1 MSARRDRAPNIS
13 PKTPPAPRT
22 AAAPAP
28 SFVPVVAESDDT
40 GPERPVV
47 VPSTSRISG
56 KVRDLVKRHPE
67 ETLSVLRRWMVETS
81 RGG

>member
-1 MSARRDRAPNIS
+1 MSAHRVRAPNLS
-13 PKTPPAPRT
+13 LKTPPAPRT

-28 SFVPVVAESDDT
+28 SFVPALPESDDT
-40 GPERPVV
+40 GPEGPAV
-47 VPSTSRISG
+47 VPSTSRLSG

-81 RGG
+81 RRG